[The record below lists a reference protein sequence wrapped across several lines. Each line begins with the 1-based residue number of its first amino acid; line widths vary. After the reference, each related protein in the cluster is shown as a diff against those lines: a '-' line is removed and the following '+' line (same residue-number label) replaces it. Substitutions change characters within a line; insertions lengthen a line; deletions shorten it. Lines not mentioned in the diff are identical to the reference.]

1 MRVVFMQA
9 ALIAGIGTAATI
21 SALAISLAAAGPLAA
36 QQQVPQAQSADPN
49 EPDQAAPPP
58 AAKPHR
64 KGAKLTTPTNPD
76 LDTDDQLA
84 PSQMQQQMPAA
95 VAQPSSAPVKPTRP
109 AVRAATAAAPSASPA
124 AAPGGAAPVA
134 GSRAAAALASAR
146 VVACSGAFSKDS
158 SHLRLAMTFDTKN
171 VTFSDVESSGGSKVP
186 ASVLFPTDPKRR
198 LEVWWSNPAARSQTY
213 LIVINGKSTWTAPG
227 GMKLGLTL
235 AQLEKLNHKPFKL
248 KGFDKDGTAAVS
260 DWDGG
265 LLATL
270 AGGCKSGLSLQADP
284 KAAPDSVSAL
294 AADKEYSS
302 SDPAM
307 RAVKPIVS
315 EILIGY

>member
-1 MRVVFMQA
+1 MRVVGQRA
-9 ALIAGIGTAATI
+9 AWFAGTWFAGTFSVTAAT
-21 SALAISLAAAGPLAA
+21 SALVISLIGADPVLA
-36 QQQVPQAQSADPN
+36 QQQIAQAPSAA
-49 EPDQAAPPP
+49 PDQPDQTAPPP
-58 AAKPHR
+58 AAATPHR
-64 KGAKLTTPTNPD
+64 KSSKLTTPTNPD
-76 LDTDDQLA
+76 LDTNDQLA

-95 VAQPSSAPVKPTRP
+95 VSQPMSAPVKPTRP
-109 AVRAATAAAPSASPA
+109 AVRESAAAPDA
-124 AAPGGAAPVA
+124 AAVAPKAGAAIVN
-134 GSRAAAALASAR
+134 AR

-171 VTFSDVESSGGSKVP
+171 VTFTDVDSSAGTKVP
-186 ASVLFPTDPKRR
+186 ASVLFPNDPKRR
-198 LEVWWSNPAARSQTY
+198 LEVWWSNPAARNTTY

-227 GMKLGLTL
+227 GMKLGLSL

-248 KGFDKDGTAAVS
+248 KGFDKDGTATVS

-265 LLATL
+265 ALSTL
-270 AGGCKSGLSLQADP
+270 TGGCKSGLSLQADP
-284 KAAPDSVSAL
+284 KAAPDAVSAL

-307 RAVKPIVS
+307 RAVKPVVS

>member
-1 MRVVFMQA
+1 MRRVTMRA
-9 ALIAGIGTAATI
+9 ALVAAIGAATSVLI
-21 SALAISLAAAGPLAA
+21 ASLASTGPAAA
-36 QQQVPQAQSADPN
+36 QQQMAQTQSADPN

-64 KGAKLTTPTNPD
+64 KSSKLTTPTNPD

-95 VAQPSSAPVKPTRP
+95 VAQPMSAPVKPTKP
-109 AVRAATAAAPSASPA
+109 AVPVAAAGAPA
-124 AAPGGAAPVA
+124 AAAGPKAGAAIA
-134 GSRAAAALASAR
+134 NAR

-171 VTFSDVESSGGSKVP
+171 VTYTDVDSSAGSKVP
-186 ASVLFPTDPKRR
+186 ASVLFATDPKRR
-198 LEVWWSNPAARSQTY
+198 LEIWWANAAARNQTY

-248 KGFDKDGTAAVS
+248 KGFDKDGTATVS

-265 LLATL
+265 QLATL
-270 AGGCKSGLSLQADP
+270 AGGCKSGMSLQADP
-284 KAAPDSVSAL
+284 KTPPDEVAAL
-294 AADKEYSS
+294 AADKEYSA

-307 RAVKPIVS
+307 RAVKPVVS

>member
-1 MRVVFMQA
+1 MRKVTRRA
-9 ALIAGIGTAATI
+9 ALVAGIGAATSLLI
-21 SALAISLAAAGPLAA
+21 VNLATAGPAAA
-36 QQQVPQAQSADPN
+36 QQQVTQTQSADPN
-49 EPDQAAPPP
+49 EPDQAAPAP

-64 KGAKLTTPTNPD
+64 KSSKLTNPTNPD
-76 LDTDDQLA
+76 LDTNDQLA

-95 VAQPSSAPVKPTRP
+95 VAQPMSAPVKPTKP
-109 AVRAATAAAPSASPA
+109 AVPVAAAGASSA
-124 AAPGGAAPVA
+124 AARVPGAAGPKA
-134 GSRAAAALASAR
+134 GAAIANAR
-146 VVACSGAFSKDS
+146 VVACNGAFSKDS

-171 VTFSDVESSGGSKVP
+171 VTYSDVDSSTGSKVP
-186 ASVLFPTDPKRR
+186 ASVLFGSDPKRR
-198 LEVWWSNPAARSQTY
+198 LEVWWANAAARNQTY

-235 AQLEKLNHKPFKL
+235 AQLEKLNHKPFKV
-248 KGFDKDGTAAVS
+248 KGFDKDGTATVS

-270 AGGCKSGLSLQADP
+270 PGGCKSGMSLQADP
-284 KAAPDSVSAL
+284 KAAPDEVAAL
-294 AADKEYSS
+294 TADKEYSS

-307 RAVKPIVS
+307 RAVKPVVS

>member
-1 MRVVFMQA
+1 MRA
-9 ALIAGIGTAATI
+9 ALIAGIGTAATM
-21 SALAISLAAAGPLAA
+21 SALAISLAAAGPLVA
-36 QQQVPQAQSADPN
+36 QQQVAQTQSADPN

-58 AAKPHR
+58 AAKPRR

-95 VAQPSSAPVKPTRP
+95 VAQPSSAAVKPTRP
-109 AVRAATAAAPSASPA
+109 AVRAETAASPA
-124 AAPGGAAPVA
+124 AAPGRAPVA
-134 GSRAAAALASAR
+134 GSRAASAR

-171 VTFSDVESSGGSKVP
+171 VTFSDVESSDGSKVP

-248 KGFDKDGTAAVS
+248 KGFDKDGTATVS

-270 AGGCKSGLSLQADP
+270 AGGCKSGLSVQADP
-284 KAAPDSVSAL
+284 KAGPDAVSAL
-294 AADKEYSS
+294 TADKEYSS

-307 RAVKPIVS
+307 RAIKPIVS

>member
-1 MRVVFMQA
+1 MRVVFMRA
-9 ALIAGIGTAATI
+9 ALIAGIGTAATA

-124 AAPGGAAPVA
+124 AAPGAAPVA
-134 GSRAAAALASAR
+134 GSRAATALAGAR

-171 VTFSDVESSGGSKVP
+171 VTFSDVESNGGSKVP

-248 KGFDKDGTAAVS
+248 KGFDKDGIAAVS

-265 LLATL
+265 LLASL

-294 AADKEYSS
+294 TADKEYSS